1 MTEGEAAWTPLEP
14 RCLMASLYLPN
25 AISCLIL
32 LIDALV
38 WELLAL
44 DGLASVLISSMMAFR
59 ERFPG
64 SKLYLYALVDSPVSV
79 SSKNI
84 WNEQKSLAWDS
95 MQVKL
100 EFTMD
105 IDLSK
110 ASETTLID
118 FMGIVDKIV
127 VSKVDKNSFKALI
140 AVSGGGCSNSER
152 NCSISNN

>member
-14 RCLMASLYLPN
+14 RCLIASLNLPN

-84 WNEQKSLAWDS
+84 WNEQKKFGVGFHARE
-95 MQVKL
+95 V
-100 EFTMD
+100 
-105 IDLSK
+105 
-110 ASETTLID
+110 
-118 FMGIVDKIV
+118 GVH
-127 VSKVDKNSFKALI
+127 NGHRSFKSI
-140 AVSGGGCSNSER
+140 RNNSY
-152 NCSISNN
+152 